1 MEKRF
6 SEAKVLMDR
15 FQDATI
21 IVTGAGT
28 GININPRAV
37 ADISPSDWDQTVA
50 INLTGVFNTIRAVLP
65 VMRE

>member
-1 MEKRF
+1 
-6 SEAKVLMDR
+6 MDR
-15 FQDATI
+15 FQDKTV

-28 GININPRAV
+28 GININPLAV
-37 ADISPSDWDQTVA
+37 ADINPSDWDQTVK